1 MERRIRFLGRE
12 MADQK
17 DFSDETA
24 RIIDEEVRNIVQDM
38 EHKAIKILKS
48 NKDKLDAL
56 VQSLLEDESLS
67 KEEVDQ
73 VISLNAETDDVKAN
87 RDKTEKR

>member
-1 MERRIRFLGRE
+1 

-17 DFSDETA
+17 DFSEETA
-24 RIIDEEVRNIVQDM
+24 RIIDEEVRKIVQDM

-56 VQSLLEDESLS
+56 VQSLLENESLS

-73 VISLNAETDDVKAN
+73 VIRSDAETDDLKAN
-87 RDKTEKR
+87 SDKTEKR

>member
-73 VISLNAETDDVKAN
+73 VISLNDETDDVKAN